1 MIAVLPQPGQR
12 HRNANEVA
20 AWPQSQLVSGCFIV
34 GTLYQI
40 LAVPKIPHPDF
51 WDSAKADWVG
61 LGYSRM
67 SHPHS
72 PQPRRPNLQLVT

>member
-34 GTLYQI
+34 GILYQI
-40 LAVPKIPHPDF
+40 PAVPKIPHPDF
-51 WDSAKADWVG
+51 WDSAKAPGLIGWVG
-61 LGYSRM
+61 LDRSGVASIKM
-67 SHPHS
+67 
-72 PQPRRPNLQLVT
+72 